1 MKTKEERIEAR
12 AARKAAREA
21 KKSYV
26 PTDADIARSEYK
38 SSKVARGCMIALTVA
53 VVGGLAATTG
63 CCIYAAVKD
72 GNEGGALD
80 RDAADDAAESL
91 GLCRSTD
98 VMY

>member
-72 GNEGGALD
+72 GGEGGTLD
-80 RDAADDAAESL
+80 RNDANDAAESL